1 MSKSIQATEFTR
13 EDGLKLHGGPLGWI
27 ITLTGYGPTW
37 VYKDRWVL
45 VTSPEVKTVGNTYY
59 PTLEDAMDVFEN
71 VELPP
76 IVKG

>member
-1 MSKSIQATEFTR
+1 MSKKIQVTEFTR

-45 VTSPEVKTVGNTYY
+45 VTSPEVRTVGNTYY
-59 PTLEDAMDVFEN
+59 PTLEDAMDVFET

>member
-1 MSKSIQATEFTR
+1 M
-13 EDGLKLHGGPLGWI
+13 
-27 ITLTGYGPTW
+27 TGYGPTW
-37 VYKDRWVL
+37 IYKDRWFL

-59 PTLEDAMDVFEN
+59 PTLEDAMDVFET